1 MSGDKDTSTSN
12 LAEMETEPEPD
23 RARSS
28 ENGSVAKTD
37 NPPGA
42 ATDGSATSPGEA
54 AGEAGKRAGDPPVTD
69 LKKQLEDARRT
80 AESHW
85 DTVLRTRAEIENL
98 RKRSEREL
106 ENAHKFGLERIVTE
120 LLPVKDSLEL
130 GLAAGEGD
138 DTKLAKMREGMEL
151 TLKMFSAALEKFG
164 VSEINPEGEAFD
176 PEYHQAMT
184 VQEAD
189 GKAPNTVISVIQKGY
204 LLNDRLVRPALVIVA
219 K

>member
-1 MSGDKDTSTSN
+1 MSGDKDNSTSN
-12 LAEMETEPEPD
+12 LAEADPETAPAPGN
-23 RARSS
+23 RADES
-28 ENGSVAKTD
+28 ERA
-37 NPPGA
+37 PGA
-42 ATDGSATSPGEA
+42 AATDYEKKAAGKATEA
-54 AGEAGKRAGDPPVTD
+54 KKKRAGEASVDE
-69 LKKQLEDARRT
+69 LKKQLEEARSA

-85 DTVLRTRAEIENL
+85 DVVLRSRAELENL

-106 ENAHKFGLERIVTE
+106 ENAHKYGLERIISE

-138 DTKLAKMREGMEL
+138 DDKLAKLREGMEL
-151 TLKMFSAALEKFG
+151 TLKMFDAALEKFG
-164 VSEINPEGEAFD
+164 VKEINPDGEAFD

-189 GKAPNTVISVIQKGY
+189 GHDSNTVISVIQKGY

>member
-1 MSGDKDTSTSN
+1 MSGEKDISNSN
-12 LAEMETEPEPD
+12 LAEAEAESAPGPGGGADASVTNSDAASARASEAD
-23 RARSS
+23 RATTPKAKKKPAQA
-28 ENGSVAKTD
+28 SV
-37 NPPGA
+37 
-42 ATDGSATSPGEA
+42 E
-54 AGEAGKRAGDPPVTD
+54 E
-69 LKKQLEDARRT
+69 LEKQLKEARET

-85 DTVLRTRAEIENL
+85 EAVLRGRAELENL

-106 ENAHKFGLERIVTE
+106 ENAHKYGLERIITE

-138 DTKLAKMREGMEL
+138 DVKLAKLREGVEL
-151 TLKMFSAALEKFG
+151 TLKMLTAALEKFG
-164 VSEINPEGEAFD
+164 VSEINPEGEVFN

-184 VQEAD
+184 VQEAE
-189 GKAPNTVISVIQKGY
+189 GKAPNSVISVIQKGY

>member
-1 MSGDKDTSTSN
+1 MSGDKDTSNSN
-12 LAEMETEPEPD
+12 LAEAEPQAETPRGNGAGAPAED
-23 RARSS
+23 TGSS
-28 ENGSVAKTD
+28 PGKGKATGGKAKTKKSKSTD
-37 NPPGA
+37 DGEPSA
-42 ATDGSATSPGEA
+42 AE
-54 AGEAGKRAGDPPVTD
+54 
-69 LKKQLEDARRT
+69 LKKQLEEARRT

-85 DTVLRTRAEIENL
+85 ENVLRARAELDNL

-106 ENAHKFGLERIVTE
+106 ENAHKYGLERMVNE

-130 GLAAGEGD
+130 GLAAGNGD
-138 DTKLAKMREGMEL
+138 DAKLAKLREGMEL

-164 VSEINPEGEAFD
+164 VSEINPEGEIFD

-189 GKAPNTVISVIQKGY
+189 GKDSNTVITVIQKGY

>member
-1 MSGDKDTSTSN
+1 MSGDKDTSNSN
-12 LAEMETEPEPD
+12 LAEAEAESAPKSAGGADAAVTGSGTASAQASETDPAKPPKEKNKPTQ
-23 RARSS
+23 A
-28 ENGSVAKTD
+28 SVD
-37 NPPGA
+37 
-42 ATDGSATSPGEA
+42 EL
-54 AGEAGKRAGDPPVTD
+54 E
-69 LKKQLEDARRT
+69 KQLKEARET

-85 DTVLRTRAEIENL
+85 EAVLRSRAELENL

-106 ENAHKFGLERIVTE
+106 ENAHKYGLERIINE

-138 DTKLAKMREGMEL
+138 DVKLAKLREGMEL
-151 TLKMFSAALEKFG
+151 TLKMFTAALEKFG
-164 VSEINPEGEAFD
+164 VSEINPEGEAFN

-184 VQEAD
+184 VQESE

>member
-1 MSGDKDTSTSN
+1 MSGEKDISNSN
-12 LAEMETEPEPD
+12 LAEAEAESAPGPGGGADASVTNSDAASARASEAD
-23 RARSS
+23 RATTPKAKKKPAQA
-28 ENGSVAKTD
+28 SV
-37 NPPGA
+37 
-42 ATDGSATSPGEA
+42 EA
-54 AGEAGKRAGDPPVTD
+54 LE
-69 LKKQLEDARRT
+69 KQLKEARET

-85 DTVLRTRAEIENL
+85 EAVLRGRAELENL

-106 ENAHKFGLERIVTE
+106 ENAHKYGLERIITE

-138 DTKLAKMREGMEL
+138 DVKLAKLREGVEL
-151 TLKMFSAALEKFG
+151 TLKMLTAALEKFG
-164 VSEINPEGEAFD
+164 VSEINPEGEVFN

-184 VQEAD
+184 VQEAE
-189 GKAPNTVISVIQKGY
+189 GKAPNSVISVIQKGY